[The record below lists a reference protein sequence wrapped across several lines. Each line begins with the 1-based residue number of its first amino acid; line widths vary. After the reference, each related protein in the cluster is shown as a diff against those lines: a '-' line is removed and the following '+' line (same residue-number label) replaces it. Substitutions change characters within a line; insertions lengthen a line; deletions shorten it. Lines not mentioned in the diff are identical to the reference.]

1 MSVTDMRY
9 TRTAVILHWLI
20 GLGLIAMLFF
30 GWWMSD
36 LPKEGPEAASYDLF
50 NWGIYTVQL
59 SEAVSPRTFYFNL
72 HKSIGFT
79 ILLLVAFR
87 IFWRILHHPPA
98 LLPTLKQWERK
109 LATATHHLLYLLM
122 ALVPISGLIMT
133 LYSKWGLK
141 WFGIKVLPGLDDK
154 GIRDIFHE
162 LHEWFGIILAVVI
175 VLHVLGALKHKFID
189 KDATMSRMTWQ

>member
-30 GWWMSD
+30 GWWMTD
-36 LPKEGPEAASYDLF
+36 LPREGPESASFDLF

-79 ILLLVAFR
+79 LLLLVAFR
-87 IFWRILHHPPA
+87 VLWRILHHPPA
-98 LLPTLKQWERK
+98 LLPTLRQWERK

-122 ALVPISGLIMT
+122 VLMPVSGLIMT
-133 LYSKWGLK
+133 LYSKYGLK

-154 GIRDIFHE
+154 NIREIFMG

-175 VLHVLGALKHKFID
+175 AVHVLGALKHKFID
-189 KDATMSRMTWQ
+189 KDATMSRMSLQ

>member
-1 MSVTDMRY
+1 MSVTDSRY
-9 TRTAVILHWLI
+9 TKTAVILHWLI
-20 GLGLIAMLFF
+20 GLGLIGMLFF
-30 GWWMSD
+30 GWWMAD
-36 LPKEGPEAASYDLF
+36 LPREGPESASYDLF

-79 ILLLVAFR
+79 ILMLVIFR
-87 IFWRILHHPPA
+87 VIWRFLHHPPA

-109 LATATHHLLYLLM
+109 LAAATHHLLYVLM
-122 ALVPISGLIMT
+122 VLVPVSGLIMT

-141 WFGIKVLPGLDDK
+141 WFGVPVLPGLDDK
-154 GIRDIFHE
+154 NIRDIFHE
-162 LHEWFGIILAVVI
+162 LHEWFGIILAVII
-175 VLHVLGALKHKFID
+175 VLHVAGALKHKFID